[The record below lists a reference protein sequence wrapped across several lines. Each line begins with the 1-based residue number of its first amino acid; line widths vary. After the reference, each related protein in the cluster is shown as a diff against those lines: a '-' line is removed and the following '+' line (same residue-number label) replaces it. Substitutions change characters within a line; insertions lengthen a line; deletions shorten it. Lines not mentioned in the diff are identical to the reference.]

1 MADQSDSV
9 SVQHSWSRCGKIHFS
24 LPPSLSGDLGLPL
37 DEDEL
42 LDDGDASPS
51 MVIHS
56 SLSPALPGGFQL

>member
-24 LPPSLSGDLGLPL
+24 LPPSLSGDLGLHL

-42 LDDGDASPS
+42 LDDDGDGDP
-51 MVIHS
+51 
-56 SLSPALPGGFQL
+56 F